1 MGTHIS
7 LDKLAVRLLENHFT
21 LTKKDIGFDAVM
33 KRKGFK
39 FVTSVYDIEGIGH
52 LCTIGMKAFGGVV
65 KMQTV
70 VICAD
75 NKDVPLFNMDW
86 ISAGGAETFIA
97 ELYDVQ
103 LEPYPE
109 EDLIDFQVIR
119 ECDSD
124 LKDKENDE
132 PRWYDDVIYP
142 CSYHKHGRLATN
154 RFTDASIKYLRTM
167 IAKLEGTAD
176 CDPSQKIEKR
186 REFAERLLS
195 EGGSAVDFWKELFG
209 EETAERMILDNIYCV
224 RNNE

>member
-21 LTKKDIGFDAVM
+21 LTKRDIGNDAAM

-39 FVTSVYDIEGIGH
+39 FVTNVYDIEGIGH
-52 LCTIGMKAFGGVV
+52 VCTMKMKAFGGVV
-65 KMQTV
+65 KMETV
-70 VICAD
+70 IICPD
-75 NKDVPLFNMDW
+75 TKDVPLFNMDW

-124 LKDKENDE
+124 LKDKEYDE
-132 PRWYDDVIYP
+132 PRWYDDILYP
-142 CSYHKHGRLATN
+142 CSYHKHGRLAAD
-154 RFTDASIKYLRTM
+154 RFTDASIKYLKTM
-167 IAKLEGTAD
+167 IAKLEKSED
-176 CDPSQKIEKR
+176 CDAELKVEKR

-209 EETAERMILDNIYCV
+209 EDTAEKMVLDNIYSV
-224 RNNE
+224 RKKD